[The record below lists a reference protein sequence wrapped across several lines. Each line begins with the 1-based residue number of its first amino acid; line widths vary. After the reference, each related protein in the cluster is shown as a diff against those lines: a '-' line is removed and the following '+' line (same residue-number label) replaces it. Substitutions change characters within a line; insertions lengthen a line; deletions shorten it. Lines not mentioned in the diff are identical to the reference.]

1 MLAENLFK
9 ITNQRLNNQVDN
21 KGTGFSRQTTIRKL
35 NKDFSQLTSKDLKDL
50 AVDFEWEEKGELGRG
65 SFGSVV
71 LGVKNDTGELLAVKK
86 MSVTTK
92 TIAVEDAEKE
102 IILLSGLENNQHVV
116 KLIGYQQSEGFMYIF
131 MEYVEGGSIE
141 SLFKKMS
148 KLNEKLAAKYTQ
160 QILKGLKHLHQN
172 GVIHGDIK
180 CNSLSHRRRKH
191 SDRQE
196 GNLQAR

>member
-1 MLAENLFK
+1 MK
-9 ITNQRLNNQVDN
+9 ITNQRLNNQVEG
-21 KGTGFSRQTTIRKL
+21 KSSGLSRQATIRKI
-35 NKDFSQLTSKDLKDL
+35 NKDFSQLTAKDLKDL
-50 AVDFEWEEKGELGRG
+50 AVDFDWEEKGELGRG
-65 SFGSVV
+65 SFGAVV
-71 LGVKNDTGELLAVKK
+71 LGAKRDTGELIAVKK
-86 MSVTTK
+86 MSVTSK

-116 KLIGYQQSEGFMYIF
+116 KLIGYQQADGVMYIF

-141 SLFKKMS
+141 SLFKKIS

-180 CNSLSHRRRKH
+180 CKS
-191 SDRQE
+191 
-196 GNLQAR
+196 